1 MTWTMTNLMIEI
13 IAGIVGAHTV
23 AMAVREYSFGALGHS
38 MVGAIG
44 GCVSSYF
51 LNALSAM
58 VVNGSE
64 ALNEPRLLD
73 QIVAHSLTAAA
84 TGGILMLI
92 VGFVKPAI
100 FATTDERPEVDVGQE
115 VRWWRSPIVP
125 ETTSN
130 SSHQRLKLPSRAASA
145 ARHATTPTP
154 L

>member
-1 MTWTMTNLMIEI
+1 MTWTMTNLVIEI
-13 IAGIVGAHTV
+13 IAGIAGAHIV
-23 AMAVREYSFGALGHS
+23 ANATREYSFGAPGRS

-64 ALNEPRLLD
+64 VLNEPRLLD
-73 QIVAHSLTAAA
+73 QMVAHSLTAAA

-115 VRWWRSPIVP
+115 VRWWRSPTVP

-130 SSHQRLKLPSRAASA
+130 SSQQRLKLTSRAASA
-145 ARHATTPTP
+145 APHATTPTP
-154 L
+154 V

>member
-23 AMAVREYSFGALGHS
+23 AMAARDYSFGALGHS

-115 VRWWRSPIVP
+115 VRWWRSPTVP

-130 SSHQRLKLPSRAASA
+130 SSHQRLNLTRRAAPASSPA
-145 ARHATTPTP
+145 ATTGR
-154 L
+154 